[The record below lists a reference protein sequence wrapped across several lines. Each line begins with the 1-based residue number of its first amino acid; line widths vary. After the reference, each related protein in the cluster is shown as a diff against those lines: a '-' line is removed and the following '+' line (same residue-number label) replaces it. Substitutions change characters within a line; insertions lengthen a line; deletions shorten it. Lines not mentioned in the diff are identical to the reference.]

1 MECARIAADRVVVMN
16 DGEYIAE
23 GTFDELHHSKD
34 KIVSSFFKD
43 IL

>member
-1 MECARIAADRVVVMN
+1 MQCARITADRIVVMN

-23 GTFDELHHSKD
+23 GTFEELSKEKD
-34 KIVSSFFKD
+34 PIVKSFFKD